1 MSESPKQ
8 IKKHITNLTEFEK
21 KYGEYIRALEA
32 EWFASVAAGAIGAP
46 DDEDLGTDWSADDWA
61 RLTREVKMLAVRA
74 DRAIKASGVAP
85 LAGSTDLTTQAFDFE
100 VNHGYH
106 SDDGMQVPREL
117 LERFPSQISG
127 LEIKLEDA
135 AVVEEEASPR
145 LISEGF
151 EESRDQHR
159 HSQERQVDQ
168 AAQSATATMPERRR
182 PWWENPWLITV
193 AGGIAAAVLAAL
205 IIRV

>member
-1 MSESPKQ
+1 MSGSPEQ

-135 AVVEEEASPR
+135 AAVEEEEAGPG
-145 LISEGF
+145 LVSEGL
-151 EESRDQHR
+151 DQHR
-159 HSQERQVDQ
+159 HSQERQADQ

-193 AGGIAAAVLAAL
+193 AGGIVAAVLAAL